1 MRVLFCIS
9 GIGTGHVS
17 RCRPVVDSLTARGHS
32 CFAAVTGYRAGKLLE
47 DVCPVMTPPP
57 DYRKRVAPSTGA
69 MPPYLVIP
77 DLESVVS
84 AYQRDAADGLAAT
97 LDFFEDAIDET
108 RPELIV
114 VDQVMGPAA
123 LARERGIGVVQVS
136 HPPFLPGYGPWMKWA
151 GKTDPRIVSPP
162 AQVIL
167 DEAFAAREAA
177 TPSVED
183 LFSGDLV
190 LIPGHPAFGTCE
202 KAFHFRPNRLPE
214 RLPAEGRQAEPPLV
228 LSYMSFMAQELGV
241 DVVRGILDAG
251 CRAALIDGNNYG
263 LPEEIAGDPRVSILG
278 REPIEELLVQ
288 ASAIIHGGGSG
299 IAQEALAAGTPQVSV
314 PRNTEQETTGRKLE
328 QFGAGKLVA
337 VSDQPLETIEL
348 SSGFRTLAHP
358 SASHLARRITIAL
371 SDLLADD
378 RAVEASLQ
386 KGNEIRLL
394 PTVDDATIE
403 IENLMA
409 ARA

>member
-17 RCRPVVDSLTARGHS
+17 RCRPLVNSLAARGHDCS
-32 CFAAVTGYRAGKLLE
+32 AAVTGYRAAQLLKG
-47 DVCPVMTPPP
+47 VCSVMTPPP
-57 DYRKRVAPSTGA
+57 DYRERVAPSTDT

-97 LDFFEDAIDET
+97 LDFFEDAIDQA
-108 RPELIV
+108 RPKLIV

-123 LARERGIGVVQVS
+123 LAKERGIGVIQVS

-151 GKTDPRIVSPP
+151 EEADPRIVSPP
-162 AQVIL
+162 AQEML
-167 DEAFAAREAA
+167 DEAFGARNMVV
-177 TPSVED
+177 PSVGD
-183 LFSGDLV
+183 LFEGDRI

-202 KAFHFRPNRLPE
+202 KAFHFQPERLPE
-214 RLPAEGRQAEPPLV
+214 RPPADGRLAEPPLV
-228 LSYMSFMAQELGV
+228 LSYMSFMAQPLGTE
-241 DVVRGILDAG
+241 VVRGILG
-251 CRAALIDGNNYG
+251 TGSRAVLVGGNGYG
-263 LPEEIAGDPRVSILG
+263 LPEEIARDPRVSFFG

-288 ASAIIHGGGSG
+288 ASAIVHGGGAG

-328 QFGAGKLVA
+328 QFGAGKMVA
-337 VSDQPLETIEL
+337 VSDQPLEMIEL

-358 SASHLARRITIAL
+358 SANHLAERITIAL
-371 SDLLADD
+371 SELLSDD
-378 RAVEASLQ
+378 RAVEASLR
-386 KGNEIRLL
+386 KGDEIRLL
-394 PTVDDATIE
+394 PTVDETAIE
-403 IENLMA
+403 IESVMA

>member
-9 GIGTGHVS
+9 GIGTGHIS
-17 RCRPVVDSLTARGHS
+17 RCRPLVNSLAARGHDCS
-32 CFAAVTGYRAGKLLE
+32 AAVTGYRAGKLLE
-47 DVCPVMTPPP
+47 DSCPVMTPPP
-57 DYRKRVAPSTGA
+57 GYRKRVAPSTDT

-97 LDFFEDAIDET
+97 LDFFEDAINQV

-123 LARERGIGVVQVS
+123 LARERGIGVIQVS
-136 HPPFLPGYGPWMKWA
+136 HPPFLPGYGPWLKWA
-151 GKTDPRIVSPP
+151 KEKDPRIVSPP

-167 DEAFAAREAA
+167 DEAFGARNMAA
-177 TPSVED
+177 PSAED
-183 LFSGDLV
+183 LFDGDRI

-202 KAFHFRPNRLPE
+202 KAFHFQPERLPE
-214 RLPAEGRQAEPPLV
+214 RPPAGGRRAEPPLV
-228 LSYMSFMAQELGV
+228 LSYMSFMARELGTEI
-241 DVVRGILDAG
+241 DRGILG
-251 CRAALIDGNNYG
+251 TGSRAALVDGHDYG
-263 LPEEIAGDPRVSILG
+263 LPEEIARDPRVSILG

-288 ASAIIHGGGSG
+288 ASAIVHGGGSG
-299 IAQEALAAGTPQVSV
+299 IAQEALVAGTPQVSV

-328 QFGAGKLVA
+328 EFGAGRLVA
-337 VSDQPLETIEL
+337 VSDQPLEVVEL
-348 SSGFRTLAHP
+348 SSGFETLAHP
-358 SASHLARRITIAL
+358 SANRLAERITIAL
-371 SDLLADD
+371 SELLSDD
-378 RAVEASLQ
+378 RAVEASLR

-394 PTVDDATIE
+394 PSVDEAAIE
-403 IENLMA
+403 VEVLMA

>member
-1 MRVLFCIS
+1 MAMISHLSGFQPRVVLLYLAPPVLFC
-9 GIGTGHVS
+9 
-17 RCRPVVDSLTARGHS
+17 LALLA
-32 CFAAVTGYRAGKLLE
+32 FAAPAKAVSFAPATNFAVGSFPTSVAVGDLNGDGFADLAVANAGSDNVSVLLGN
-47 DVCPVMTPPP
+47 
-57 DYRKRVAPSTGA
+57 GA
-69 MPPYLVIP
+69 GSL
-77 DLESVVS
+77 
-84 AYQRDAADGLAAT
+84 GAAT
-97 LDFFEDAIDET
+97 NFAVGSY
-108 RPELIV
+108 PQSV
-114 VDQVMGPAA
+114 AMGN
-123 LARERGIGVVQVS
+123 LNGVVQVS

-214 RLPAEGRQAEPPLV
+214 RPPAEGRQAEPPLV